1 MAATA
6 RIAETVGRPGDD
18 DSAKSNV
25 VVVPLF
31 APLVVEPLDVEP
43 ESVDVELKLVDTVPT
58 AEDVELEPVV
68 VAAVVVVTAGV
79 SST

>member
-6 RIAETVGRPGDD
+6 RIAETVWRPGDD
-18 DSAKSNV
+18 DSTNS
-25 VVVPLF
+25 VVVPSF
-31 APLVVEPLDVEP
+31 APVVVEPLDVEP
-43 ESVDVELKLVDTVPT
+43 EPVDVELKLVDTVPT

-68 VAAVVVVTAGV
+68 VTAGV